1 MSGAEGEGGGSFLSR
16 WSRRKRAALAPLP
29 VAPAPSEAAPPG
41 TASPNAVPPEA
52 QAPSTGAEPA
62 FDLASLPSVESLTLD
77 SDFALF
83 LRKEVPAALRNAALR
98 RAWSLELSIR
108 DFTGPADYAWD
119 FNAVGSMPGFS
130 LELPSDVE
138 GLLAQIT
145 GPPAPKPEEASE
157 AGEEAQPPATIHV
170 ASSTPLEAVRLE
182 KATEAAPAAVET
194 VERDEEPVALAAPP
208 EEMPRSLPARRRH
221 GGALPT

>member
-16 WSRRKRAALAPLP
+16 WSRRKRAALAVPP
-29 VAPAPSEAAPPG
+29 VAQVPSEATPPDAAPPG
-41 TASPNAVPPEA
+41 AVTPDAE
-52 QAPSTGAEPA
+52 APSTGAEPA
-62 FDLASLPSVESLTLD
+62 FDLASLPSLESLTLD

-98 RAWSLELSIR
+98 RAWSLDLSIR

-130 LELPSDVE
+130 LDLPSDVE

-157 AGEEAQPPATIHV
+157 AGEEAQPPAIKHV
-170 ASSTPLEAVRLE
+170 ASSTPLEAVPFE
-182 KATEAAPAAVET
+182 KATEAAPAPVKT
-194 VERDEEPVALAAPP
+194 VERDEEPATLAALPL
-208 EEMPRSLPARRRH
+208 EMPQSLPPRRRH